1 MPSVF
6 GKEAKKK
13 ELLNGLDNIYSQIQ
27 REHQLAPGDFP
38 DIEHMREK
46 LKDKDFSKFRVLD
59 RRLLD
64 RVDKMLADDIS
75 KLLLMIPN
83 EEKARVDE
91 SKVEGGAFDTTMKAG
106 KILSVHNPD
115 LINSFVTMVTIPVS
129 EK

>member
-91 SKVEGGAFDTTMKAG
+91 SKVEGGAFDTTMKA
-106 KILSVHNPD
+106 
-115 LINSFVTMVTIPVS
+115 FYQCTIQI
-129 EK
+129 